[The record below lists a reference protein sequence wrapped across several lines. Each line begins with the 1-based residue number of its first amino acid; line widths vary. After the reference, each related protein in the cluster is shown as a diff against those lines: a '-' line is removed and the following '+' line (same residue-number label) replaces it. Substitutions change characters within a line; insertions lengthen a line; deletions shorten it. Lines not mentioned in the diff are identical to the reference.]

1 MIVNDRMRS
10 FLKCAPILL
19 FVVMLF
25 LPRLASPYY
34 QALFTSVLAWI
45 GLAVSWWF
53 FSGTTKYVSLGSAA
67 FFGIGVYVAAILSLK
82 QPFAVVLIVA
92 AAVCFVGAAIVGLV
106 TLRLRG
112 VYFAILTFGLS
123 ELLASAI
130 TFYEMRVTGT
140 RGRFIPAMDVYYL
153 ILGITFVIV
162 IFVLVARRTKLGLG
176 LRMIG
181 QSEEAAIHYGVNTTL
196 YKVLG
201 FAVSSMF
208 MGVLGAAFAP
218 RWGYIDSGIAFNTLY
233 SFMPAIMTLFGG
245 ALTIYGPI
253 LGAVVIALMQEYLLT
268 TLKDYFMIILGA
280 IMILVILALPEG
292 LTGRLF
298 RWKAAK
304 VNVEPP
310 PGTLEEQLGGDV

>member
-1 MIVNDRMRS
+1 MITSNKRVNSILRY
-10 FLKCAPILL
+10 APFLL

-25 LPRLASPYY
+25 LPRFTSTYY
-34 QALFTSVLAWI
+34 VALFTSVLAWI
-45 GLAVSWWF
+45 GLSVSWWF

-67 FFGIGVYVAAILSLK
+67 FFGIGVYVNAMLSNSVVFPVILVLAAAIC
-82 QPFAVVLIVA
+82 FAF
-92 AAVCFVGAAIVGLV
+92 AAVVGLV
-106 TLRLRG
+106 TLRLKG

-123 ELLASAI
+123 QLLAGAI

-140 RGRFIPAMDVYYL
+140 RGRFIPPMDVYYL
-153 ILGITFVIV
+153 ILGITFFILV
-162 IFVLVARRTKLGLG
+162 FVLVMRRTKLGLG

-181 QSEEAAIHYGVNTTL
+181 ESEEAALHFGVNTTL
-196 YKVLG
+196 CKVLG

-245 ALTIYGPI
+245 ALTIFGPI
-253 LGAVVIALMQEYLLT
+253 LGAVVLSLMQEYLLT

-280 IMILVILALPEG
+280 IMILVILALPGG
-292 LTGRLF
+292 LTGWFVR
-298 RWKAAK
+298 RRAVK
-304 VNVEPP
+304 VDAPP
-310 PGTLEEQLGGDV
+310 HQATIGGGP

>member
-1 MIVNDRMRS
+1 MITNNKKVNS
-10 FLKCAPILL
+10 VFKYTPFLL

-25 LPRLASPYY
+25 LPRMTGTYY
-34 QALFTSVLAWI
+34 VALFTSVLAWI
-45 GLAVSWWF
+45 ALSVSWWF

-67 FFGIGVYVAAILSLK
+67 FFGIGVYVDATLSSSVSFPIIMLLAAAI
-82 QPFAVVLIVA
+82 
-92 AAVCFVGAAIVGLV
+92 CFVFAAFVGLV

-123 ELLASAI
+123 ELLAGAI

-140 RGRFIPAMDVYYL
+140 RGRFVPPMNVYYVV
-153 ILGITFVIV
+153 LGITF
-162 IFVLVARRTKLGLG
+162 FVVAFLLAMRRTKLGLG

-181 QSEEAAIHYGVNTTL
+181 QSEEAAIHFGVNTTL

-208 MGVLGAAFAP
+208 MGVLGASFAP

-253 LGAVVIALMQEYLLT
+253 LGAVALSLMQEYLLT

-280 IMILVILALPEG
+280 IMILVILALPGG
-292 LTGRLF
+292 LTGWLVSRNARKF
-298 RWKAAK
+298 EVQPQQA
-304 VNVEPP
+304 
-310 PGTLEEQLGGDV
+310 TTGGAP

>member
-1 MIVNDRMRS
+1 MITSKKRVNS
-10 FLKCAPILL
+10 APRYAPLLL
-19 FVVMLF
+19 FAVMLF
-25 LPRLASPYY
+25 LPRFASTYY
-34 QALFTSVLAWI
+34 VALFTSVLAWI
-45 GLAVSWWF
+45 GLSVSWWF

-67 FFGIGVYVAAILSLK
+67 FFGVGVYVDAMLNRSVSFPVI
-82 QPFAVVLIVA
+82 VLL
-92 AAVCFVGAAIVGLV
+92 AAVICFVFAAFVGLV

-123 ELLASAI
+123 ELLAGAI

-140 RGRFIPAMDVYYL
+140 RGRFVPPMNVYYL
-153 ILGITFVIV
+153 VLAITFVIV
-162 IFVLVARRTKLGLG
+162 VFVLLLRRTKLGLG

-181 QSEEAAIHYGVNTTL
+181 QSEEAAVHFGVNTTL

-208 MGVLGAAFAP
+208 MGLLGVAFAP

-253 LGAVVIALMQEYLLT
+253 LGAVALSLMQEYLLT

-280 IMILVILALPEG
+280 IMILVILALPGG
-292 LTGRLF
+292 LTGWLVR
-298 RWKAAK
+298 RRAVK
-304 VNVEPP
+304 V
-310 PGTLEEQLGGDV
+310 DVRPQRVTTGSAP